1 MTPHSIACS
10 PRSITFSAPSD
21 LLDADA
27 IKKAIAT
34 SAAAAGVTYSG
45 ADLDGDDVGTD
56 DIARPTPG
64 GHTGV
69 PQYPIAVASSNAGS
83 YVNGSTIVFSGTYGG
98 AAATSTATV
107 VGTDGNA
114 TFKGDKPLDTVSSI
128 HVAAQANTSGEWT
141 FGFDD
146 IGARRKNGMFEPYRM
161 IRNDTTPGVISLVYL
176 GGFADLLPVTMY
188 ENVFPTWQ
196 QLVRSTTTITG
207 KFTLF
212 E

>member
-1 MTPHSIACS
+1 MTAI
-10 PRSITFSAPSD
+10 
-21 LLDADA
+21 LDADA

-56 DIARPTPG
+56 DIARPTPN
-64 GHTGV
+64 GHTNC

-83 YVNGSTIVFSGTYGG
+83 YVNGSTIVFTGTYGG
-98 AAATSTATV
+98 VGATSTATV

-128 HVAAQANTSGEWT
+128 HVAAQANTGGEWT

-146 IGARRKNGMFEPYRM
+146 IGAWLEKGIEVPAAA
-161 IRNDTTPGVISLVYL
+161 IIGLGSGVVSLL
-176 GGFADLLPVTMY
+176 DPDGNADLLPIYLDSYRPVKAHHI
-188 ENVFPTWQ
+188 
-196 QLVRSTTTITG
+196 VRSTTTATG
-207 KFTLF
+207 FVLLR
-212 E
+212 